1 MSHDQLE
8 YMSAAAI
15 GADINDISGMNSWQ
29 SIEENI
35 ITIHGFCGITAQRQ
49 YMSITY
55 SMYKALR

>member
-8 YMSAAAI
+8 YLSAAAI
-15 GADINDISGMNSWQ
+15 SADINDISGMNSWQ

-49 YMSITY
+49 CQ
-55 SMYKALR
+55 